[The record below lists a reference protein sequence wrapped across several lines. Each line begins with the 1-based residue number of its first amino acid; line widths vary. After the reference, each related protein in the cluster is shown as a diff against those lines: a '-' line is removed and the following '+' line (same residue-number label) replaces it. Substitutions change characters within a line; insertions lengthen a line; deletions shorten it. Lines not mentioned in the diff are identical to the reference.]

1 MAKEI
6 ERKFLVKGETWR
18 SQVLS
23 ETRLVQ
29 GYLLDRP
36 DLTLRVR
43 IKAQEAFLT
52 LKGAS
57 KGIARSEF
65 EYPIPLEDAQALL
78 AEFALFPPIDKIRY
92 QVQVG
97 AHRWD
102 LDVFLGA
109 NAGLVLAE
117 IELQDPEESFIRPD
131 WLGEE
136 VSEDPRYYNVN
147 LAKQPYRTWNRPAS
161 ET

>member
-1 MAKEI
+1 MGKEI
-6 ERKFLVKGETWR
+6 ERKFLVQGEAWR
-18 SQVLS
+18 SQVRS
-23 ETRLVQ
+23 ETHLVQ

-43 IKAQEAFLT
+43 IKAQDAFLT

-57 KGIARSEF
+57 EGIARSEF
-65 EYPIPLEDAQALL
+65 EYPIPREDAQSLL

-102 LDVFLGA
+102 LDVFSGE

-117 IELQDPEESFIRPD
+117 IELQDPEESFARPD

-136 VSEDPRYYNVN
+136 VSADPRYYNVN
-147 LAKQPYRTWNRPAS
+147 LAKRPYRTWGNPQS
-161 ET
+161 